1 MKPKVLSLF
10 CGAGG
15 FDLGFVQGGF
25 EIVLGIDNNKK
36 AAQTYSSNFSH
47 PVLCKDI
54 AEVKIEELPDCDVVI
69 GGFPCQGF
77 SLANSFRSC
86 DDPRNSLYKE
96 YLRVIQGKKPK
107 VFVAENVKGLLS
119 MKTPSGERVID
130 VIQKDFSTI
139 GYYTSYISVNAKNY
153 DVPQSRSRV
162 FIFGVQKELY
172 DRSQYKS
179 KSSKCSKPTRLKIQG
194 EYKTYKKIF
203 TVTEEMLKDFYPV
216 FGLEHAVQHEHRITQ
231 RQALKDI
238 PFVESEVNTQ
248 YKPHGR
254 FMTRDRCSSWDG
266 VSFTITSKTHNLHP
280 SSTKMRYVEKDKY
293 VFVDDPPVYRAYTWR
308 EAAALQTF
316 PKDFV
321 FCGGRTNIYEQ
332 VGNAVPV
339 NLAWYISKV
348 TQKLLTKLG
357 K

>member
-1 MKPKVLSLF
+1 MKPRVLSLF

-25 EIVLGIDNNKK
+25 EIVLGIDNNEK
-36 AAQTYSSNFSH
+36 AVQTYSSNFSH

-77 SLANSFRSC
+77 SLANPFRSC

-96 YLRVIQGKKPK
+96 YLRVVQGKKPK
-107 VFVAENVKGLLS
+107 VFVAENVRGLLS

-130 VIQKDFSTI
+130 AIQKDFSAI
-139 GYYTSYISVNAKNY
+139 GYYTSYILVDAKNY
-153 DVPQSRSRV
+153 DVPQSRQRV
-162 FIFGVQKELY
+162 FIFGIQKELY
-172 DRSQYKS
+172 NRSQLQSEYFK
-179 KSSKCSKPTRLKIQG
+179 RLKIQG
-194 EYKTYKKIF
+194 KHKIYKKAFI
-203 TVTEEMLKDFYPV
+203 VTEEMLKEFYSAFGSEHPV
-216 FGLEHAVQHEHRITQ
+216 SHEYIVTQ
-231 RQALKDI
+231 RKALKDI
-238 PFVESEVNTQ
+238 PFIEEESQN
-248 YKPHGR
+248 PRSPIGR
-254 FMTRDRCSSWDG
+254 FMTRNRNSSWDD
-266 VSFTITSKTHNLHP
+266 VSYTVLTGPYSLHP
-280 SSTKMRYVEKDKY
+280 SSTKMIRRSKGDY
-293 VFVDDPPVYRAYTWR
+293 VFVDDPPVYRTYTWR
-308 EAAALQTF
+308 ESAALQTF

-321 FCGGRTNIYEQ
+321 FCGGKISIYEQ

>member
-1 MKPKVLSLF
+1 MKPRVLSLF

-25 EIVLGIDNNKK
+25 EIVLGIDNNER
-36 AAQTYSSNFSH
+36 AVQTYSSNFSH
-47 PVLCKDI
+47 PVLCKNI
-54 AEVKIEELPDCDVVI
+54 EEVKIEELPDCDVII

-77 SLANSFRSC
+77 SSANSFRSC

-96 YLRVIQGKKPK
+96 YLRVVQGKKPK

-119 MKTPSGERVID
+119 MKAPSGERVID
-130 VIQKDFSTI
+130 AIQRDFSAI
-139 GYYTSYISVNAKNY
+139 GYYTSYILIDAKDY
-153 DVPQSRSRV
+153 DVPQSRKRV

-172 DRSQYKS
+172 DHSQCKS
-179 KSSKCSKPTRLKIQG
+179 NSFKRSKPTRLKIQG
-194 EYKTYKKIF
+194 GYKTYKKTF
-203 TVTEEMLKDFYPV
+203 TITEKMLKDFYPV
-216 FGLEHAVQHEHRITQ
+216 FGLEHAVQHEYRITQ

-238 PFVESEVNTQ
+238 PFVESEASAQ
-248 YKPHGR
+248 CKPHGR
-254 FMTRDRCSSWDG
+254 FMTRNRNSSWDD
-266 VSFTITSKTHNLHP
+266 VAHTVVTYPYSLHP
-280 SSTKMRYVEKDKY
+280 SSTKMLYLEKDKY
-293 VFVDDPPVYRAYTWR
+293 IFVDDPPVCRNYTWR
-308 EAAALQTF
+308 ESAALQTF

-321 FCGGRTNIYEQ
+321 FCGGKTNIYEQ

-357 K
+357 E